1 MKDGAVLD
9 LGGVE
14 YKGTITVE
22 GNVTIKGD
30 TKITELK
37 STTGCTITIEEGK
50 TLTLNN
56 FAFGKK
62 ENASAK
68 YVIKGGTVVANYGYF
83 QHGEYELR
91 SNFETGYMYYSF
103 GSNITLYGTLHS
115 EGSGDGLDYVRGNLI
130 IAEGGKSIHDRALWV
145 EKNGTLTIEPGGYVQ
160 ANSLT
165 VYEGS
170 TLTYSNDADLKYNSV
185 KGKEY
190 IIKK

>member
-1 MKDGAVLD
+1 M
-9 LGGVE
+9 E
-14 YKGTITVE
+14 YKPLSKYV
-22 GNVTIKGD
+22 KLS
-30 TKITELK
+30 TKD
-37 STTGCTITIEEGK
+37 
-50 TLTLNN
+50 
-56 FAFGKK
+56 
-62 ENASAK
+62 NASAK

-83 QHGEYELR
+83 QYGEYELR
-91 SNFETGYMYYSF
+91 SNFKTGYMYYSF

-145 EKNGTLTIEPGGYVQ
+145 ERNGTLTIEPGGYVQ

-170 TLTYSNDADLKYNSV
+170 SLTYSNDEDLKYNSV
-185 KGKEY
+185 TGDEY